1 MKPARGAKV
10 MTLALSATATVG
22 LAALFAEQDGK
33 QSTLAPTPTAAPTT
47 TPTTAPTIAPT
58 TTPNTTTTTTTATT
72 SAGPAPTLLADGVF
86 VGEPASNRW
95 GTVQVQIVVTGGAV
109 TDVQVLSFPDGDR
122 RSESINERALPELTA
137 DALAGQT
144 ADIDSVSGATY
155 TWQSY
160 STSLQSALDAASA
173 AAAA

>member
-1 MKPARGAKV
+1 M
-10 MTLALSATATVG
+10 
-22 LAALFAEQDGK
+22 
-33 QSTLAPTPTAAPTT
+33 
-47 TPTTAPTIAPT
+47 
-58 TTPNTTTTTTTATT
+58 
-72 SAGPAPTLLADGVF
+72 
-86 VGEPASNRW
+86 
-95 GTVQVQIVVTGGAV
+95 QVQIVVTGGAV

-137 DALAGQT
+137 DALAEQT

>member
-1 MKPARGAKV
+1 M
-10 MTLALSATATVG
+10 
-22 LAALFAEQDGK
+22 
-33 QSTLAPTPTAAPTT
+33 
-47 TPTTAPTIAPT
+47 
-58 TTPNTTTTTTTATT
+58 
-72 SAGPAPTLLADGVF
+72 
-86 VGEPASNRW
+86 
-95 GTVQVQIVVTGGAV
+95 QVQIVVTGGAV